1 MIKPFFSIVI
11 PSLNEEINL
20 PILLTAIKNQ
30 TEKDSEVLVI
40 DSHSTDKTSEKAVKY
55 EKLIPRFKFI
65 SHKTKNVSA
74 SRNYGASFAQGEY
87 LVFFDADVQPE
98 KDFIQEIKKKIIEN
112 NLDVT
117 TVWNRPK
124 NSGVSGKIALTLAN
138 IGMSVF
144 QKIKPGANGPCII
157 IKKEL
162 FNKIGRFDE
171 GIIFGEDFD
180 LIQKAH
186 RLKANFRVFRKPIL
200 YVSTRRFDQEGI
212 LMTIY
217 KSGKALIYQL
227 FIGPIRKPIFDYE
240 MGGQY
245 YEKDKT
251 NIGRRN
257 SI

>member
-1 MIKPFFSIVI
+1 MNFGKMTKPFFSIVI

-20 PILLTAIKNQ
+20 PVLLTAIKNQ
-30 TEKDSEVLVI
+30 TEKDFEVLVI
-40 DSHSTDKTSEKAVKY
+40 DSHSTDKTPEKAIKY

-74 SRNYGASFAQGEY
+74 SRNYGASKSNGEF
-87 LVFFDADVQPE
+87 LIFFDADVEPE
-98 KDFIQEIKKKIIEN
+98 KDFTQQIKKKIIDN
-112 NLDVT
+112 KLDVT

-124 NSGVSGKIALTLAN
+124 NSGLSGKIALTLAN

-157 IKKEL
+157 INKKL
-162 FNKIGRFDE
+162 FNKISGFDE
-171 GIIFGEDFD
+171 QIVFGEDFD

-186 RLKANFRVFRKPIL
+186 RLKAKFQVFKKPTL

-245 YEKDKT
+245 YKK
-251 NIGRRN
+251 
-257 SI
+257 

>member
-1 MIKPFFSIVI
+1 MNFEKMTRPFFSIII

-20 PILLTAIKNQ
+20 PILLTSIKNQ
-30 TEKDSEVLVI
+30 TEKDFEVLVI
-40 DSHSTDKTSEKAVKY
+40 DSHSTDKTPEKAIKF

-65 SHKTKNVSA
+65 SHKAKNVSA
-74 SRNYGASFAQGEY
+74 ARNHGASFARGEF
-87 LVFFDADVQPE
+87 LVFFDADVEPE
-98 KDFIQEIKKKIIEN
+98 KDFFQQIKKKIIDYK
-112 NLDVT
+112 LDVT

-124 NSGVSGKIALTLAN
+124 NSGLSGKIALTLAN
-138 IGMSVF
+138 IGMSIF

-157 IKKEL
+157 ITKKL
-162 FNKIGRFDE
+162 FKRINGFDE
-171 GIIFGEDFD
+171 QIVFGEDFD

-186 RLKANFRVFRKPIL
+186 QLKANFRVFKKPIL

-227 FIGPIRKPIFDYE
+227 FIGPIKKPIFEYE

-245 YEKDKT
+245 YKK
-251 NIGRRN
+251 NIKY
-257 SI
+257 